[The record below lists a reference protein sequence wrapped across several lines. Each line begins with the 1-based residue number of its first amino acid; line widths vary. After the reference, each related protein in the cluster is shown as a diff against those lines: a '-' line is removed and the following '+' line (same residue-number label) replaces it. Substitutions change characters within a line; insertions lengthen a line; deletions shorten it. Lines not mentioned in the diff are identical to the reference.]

1 MSGTQRPPSQ
11 RWIKRPPRPS
21 RAKPPVARRQPPGMG
36 ALLLAIGF
44 GVCAGL
50 LGALLGPKLMPD
62 QPGMAGLFA
71 GLGLAIG
78 FMAFWRG
85 MGGTREDIRNLFR

>member
-1 MSGTQRPPSQ
+1 M
-11 RWIKRPPRPS
+11 
-21 RAKPPVARRQPPGMG
+21 
-36 ALLLAIGF
+36 
-44 GVCAGL
+44 
-50 LGALLGPKLMPD
+50 LMPD

>member
-1 MSGTQRPPSQ
+1 MTNPARPPNQ

-21 RAKPPVARRQPPGMG
+21 RAKPPVVRRQ
-36 ALLLAIGF
+36 A
-44 GVCAGL
+44 
-50 LGALLGPKLMPD
+50 
-62 QPGMAGLFA
+62 PGMAGLFA

-78 FMAFWRG
+78 FTAFWRG

>member
-1 MSGTQRPPSQ
+1 MSEPTRPPSQ
-11 RWIKRPPRPS
+11 RWIKRPPRNRRLRPR
-21 RAKPPVARRQPPGMG
+21 RAPGMG
-36 ALLLAIGF
+36 ALLIAIGF

-50 LGALLGPKLMPD
+50 LGAVVGPKLVPD

-78 FMAFWRG
+78 FMAFWKG

>member
-1 MSGTQRPPSQ
+1 MSATPRPPNQ

-21 RAKPPVARRQPPGMG
+21 RAKPPVQRRQPPGMV
-36 ALLLAIGF
+36 ALLLALGF
-44 GVCAGL
+44 GVGAGL
-50 LGALLGPKLMPD
+50 LGALVGPMLMPD

>member
-1 MSGTQRPPSQ
+1 MSGTPRPPNQ

-21 RAKPPVARRQPPGMG
+21 RAKPPVARRQAPGMG
-36 ALLLAIGF
+36 ALLLALGF

-50 LGALLGPKLMPD
+50 LGALVGPKLMPD

-71 GLGLAIG
+71 GLGFAIG

>member
-1 MSGTQRPPSQ
+1 MSGTPRPPNQ

-21 RAKPPVARRQPPGMG
+21 RAKPPVQRRPAPGRG
-36 ALLLAIGF
+36 ALLLALGF
-44 GVCAGL
+44 GVGAGL
-50 LGALLGPKLMPD
+50 LGALVGPMLLPD

>member
-1 MSGTQRPPSQ
+1 MSEPTRPPNQ

-21 RAKPPVARRQPPGMG
+21 RAKPPVARRQAPGMG
-36 ALLLAIGF
+36 ALLIAIGF

-50 LGALLGPKLMPD
+50 LGAVVGPKLLPD

-78 FMAFWRG
+78 FMAFWKG

>member
-1 MSGTQRPPSQ
+1 MSGPTRPPSQ

-21 RAKPPVARRQPPGMG
+21 RAKPPGPQRQAPGVG
-36 ALLLAIGF
+36 ALLIAIGF

-50 LGALLGPKLMPD
+50 LGAVVGPKLVPD

-78 FMAFWRG
+78 FMAFWKG

>member
-1 MSGTQRPPSQ
+1 MTNPARPPNQ

-21 RAKPPVARRQPPGMG
+21 RAKPPVQRRQPPGMG
-36 ALLLAIGF
+36 ALLLALGF
-44 GVCAGL
+44 GVGAGL
-50 LGALLGPKLMPD
+50 LGALVGPMLLPD

-78 FMAFWRG
+78 FMAVWRG

>member
-1 MSGTQRPPSQ
+1 M
-11 RWIKRPPRPS
+11 
-21 RAKPPVARRQPPGMG
+21 V
-36 ALLLAIGF
+36 ALLLALGF
-44 GVCAGL
+44 GVGAGL
-50 LGALLGPKLMPD
+50 LGALVGPMLMPD